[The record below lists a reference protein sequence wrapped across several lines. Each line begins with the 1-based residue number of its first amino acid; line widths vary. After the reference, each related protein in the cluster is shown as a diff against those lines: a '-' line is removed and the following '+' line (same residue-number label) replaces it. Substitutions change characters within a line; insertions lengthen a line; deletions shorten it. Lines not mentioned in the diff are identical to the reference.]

1 MALRS
6 LLGHVIVI
14 RPLIKV
20 ELIRLKINTKA
31 ALKKKHII
39 IIKTSKYFVKCEPD
53 CSVFCSKY
61 KVQKRECLRFLPP
74 PRHVPEAIEA
84 WEDWS
89 IIINHLDIAIISIV
103 SSINITLPTIMLV
116 RHGVIPRI
124 IINDLDV
131 VINSVNIPASTLCT
145 TIFEYHL
152 NNMTAIIT
160 S

>member
-31 ALKKKHII
+31 VLKKKHII
-39 IIKTSKYFVKCEPD
+39 TIKTSKYFVKCEPD

-74 PRHVPEAIEA
+74 PRHVPQAIEA

-89 IIINHLDIAIISIV
+89 IIINHLDIAIISIA
-103 SSINITLPTIMLV
+103 
-116 RHGVIPRI
+116 
-124 IINDLDV
+124 
-131 VINSVNIPASTLCT
+131 IPASAAVAVYDGVVVCM
-145 TIFEYHL
+145 H
-152 NNMTAIIT
+152 AIVVAVVVVAVAVLVV
-160 S
+160 